1 MKRKELEA
9 MTEDDFEAWLE
20 AESAKQNANLARRKR
35 LRKRDANNLLS
46 LNDSVV
52 GMAAKEFFAVGA
64 EVQREIAMT
73 DEAWYAYGLIVSLVF
88 DDWDTTE
95 DC

>member
-1 MKRKELEA
+1 MKRKELNA
-9 MTEDDFEAWLE
+9 MTEDDFAVWLE
-20 AESAKQNANLARRKR
+20 AESAKQNAIYARRER
-35 LRKRDANNLLS
+35 LRKRDANRLLS
-46 LNDSVV
+46 LDDSAV

-64 EVQREIAMT
+64 EVERKIAMT
-73 DEAWYAYGLIVSLVF
+73 DEAWYAYGLLVSLVY